1 MLVVQKNKKVQVKT
15 EKLFFLLY
23 NTLTPMEK
31 RTIAVIDLKAFY
43 SYVECLDRGLDPW
56 TTPLVVADKDRGT
69 NTIVLSVSP
78 YLKKQGIPSRCRIKE
93 LPKKF
98 KYIYAVPR
106 MERYLEKSA
115 DVVGVLYHFVAEDD
129 VHVYSIDEAFID
141 LTSYLS
147 YYKKTPLQMVT
158 TIINQIKEETGLQ
171 ATAGIGDNFFLAK
184 VALDIY
190 AKTAK
195 NGIARLS
202 SNEIKEKLWPITPLH
217 KVWSIGQR
225 TEAKLNAMNIFTVKD
240 IATSNLDYLKSK
252 FGVMGEQ
259 LWRHANGIDDADIH
273 EKYEPKERSFSLG
286 QVLFRDYQKDEAVTI
301 IREMV
306 DTLASRM
313 RNDEKMC
320 NMVSIYVGYSKNLG
334 GFARRATLL
343 SASDDSKVLL
353 DAILEI
359 YRKYVK
365 DSPIRNIGIY
375 FGGLVPASHQQLSI
389 FEDDEK
395 QVARRNLQKAV
406 DQLHSKFGNNS
417 VLRASSLLEESTIR
431 ERNEFIGG
439 HRK

>member
-1 MLVVQKNKKVQVKT
+1 
-15 EKLFFLLY
+15 
-23 NTLTPMEK
+23 MEK

-56 TTPLVVADKDRGT
+56 TTPLVVADKERGT

-98 KYIYAVPR
+98 KYVYAVPR

-115 DVVGVLYHFVAEDD
+115 DVIGVLYHFVAEED

-147 YYKKTPLQMVT
+147 YYKKTPLQMVAA
-158 TIINQIKEETGLQ
+158 IINQIKEETGLQ

-195 NGIARLS
+195 NGIARLH

-217 KVWSIGQR
+217 KVWSIGTR

-240 IATSNLDYLKSK
+240 IATSNPDYLKSK

-273 EKYEPKERSFSLG
+273 EKYEPKERSFTLG

-306 DTLASRM
+306 DTLTSRM
-313 RNDEKMC
+313 RNEDKMC
-320 NMVSIYVGYSKNLG
+320 NMVSIYIGYSKQQG

-343 SASDDSKVLL
+343 SATDDSKVIL
-353 DAILEI
+353 DAVLEI
-359 YRKYVK
+359 YHRYIVDK
-365 DSPIRNIGIY
+365 PIRNIGIY
-375 FGGLVPASHQQLSI
+375 YGGLVPASHQQLNL
-389 FEDDEK
+389 FEDDKK
-395 QVARRNLQKAV
+395 QTNRRNLQKAV
-406 DQLHSKFGNNS
+406 DELHNKFGNNS
-417 VLRASSLLEESTIR
+417 VLRASSLLEESTIK
-431 ERNEFIGG
+431 ERNEYIGG

>member
-1 MLVVQKNKKVQVKT
+1 
-15 EKLFFLLY
+15 
-23 NTLTPMEK
+23 MEK

-56 TTPLVVADKDRGT
+56 KTPLVVADKERGT

-98 KYIYAVPR
+98 KYVYAVPR

-115 DVVGVLYHFVAEDD
+115 DVVSVLYHFVAEED

-147 YYKKTPLQMVT
+147 YYGKTPLQMVT
-158 TIINQIKEETGLQ
+158 TIINQIKEDTGLQ

-195 NGIARLS
+195 NGIAKLTT
-202 SNEIKEKLWPITPLH
+202 NEIKEKLWPITPLH
-217 KVWSIGQR
+217 KVWSIGAR
-225 TEAKLNAMNIFTVKD
+225 TEAKLNKLNIFTVKD

-273 EKYEPKERSFSLG
+273 EKYEPKERSLSLG
-286 QVLFRDYQKDEAVTI
+286 QVLFRDYNKKEAVTI

-313 RNDEKMC
+313 RNEEKMC
-320 NMVSIYVGYSKNLG
+320 NMVSIYVGYSKQLG

-343 SASDDSKVLL
+343 SSTDDSRVLF
-353 DAILEI
+353 DAVIEI
-359 YRKYVK
+359 YNHYIN
-365 DSPIRNIGIY
+365 DLPIRNIGIY
-375 FGGLVPASHQQLSI
+375 FGGLVPASHQQLDL
-389 FEDDEK
+389 FEDESK
-395 QVARRNLQKAV
+395 QNKRHNLQKAV
-406 DQLHSKFGNNS
+406 DKLHNKYGNNS
-417 VLRASSLLEESTIR
+417 VLRASALLEESTIK
-431 ERNEFIGG
+431 ERNEYIGG
-439 HRK
+439 HKK

>member
-1 MLVVQKNKKVQVKT
+1 
-15 EKLFFLLY
+15 
-23 NTLTPMEK
+23 MEK

-56 TTPLVVADKDRGT
+56 KTPLVVADKDRGT

-115 DVVGVLYHFVAEDD
+115 DVIGVLYHFVAEED
-129 VHVYSIDEAFID
+129 VHVYSVDEAFVD
-141 LTSYLS
+141 LTTYLN
-147 YYKKTPLQMVT
+147 YYQKTPLQMVT

-190 AKTAK
+190 AKTAR
-195 NGIARLS
+195 NGIARLQ

-217 KVWSIGQR
+217 KVWSIGAR

-240 IATSNLDYLKSK
+240 IATSNPDYLKSK
-252 FGVMGEQ
+252 FGVIGEQ
-259 LWRHANGIDDADIH
+259 LWRHANGIDEADIH
-273 EKYEPKERSFSLG
+273 ENYEPKERSLSLG
-286 QVLFRDYQKDEAVTI
+286 QVLFRDYQKDEAITI

-306 DTLASRM
+306 DTLTSRM
-313 RNDEKMC
+313 RNEDKMC
-320 NMVSIYVGYSKNLG
+320 NVVSLYIGYSKQLG

-343 SASDDSKVLL
+343 SASDDGRTIL

-359 YRKYVK
+359 YHRYI
-365 DSPIRNIGIY
+365 SNHPIRNIGIC
-375 FGGLVPASHQQLSI
+375 FGGLVPASHQQLNL
-389 FEDDEK
+389 FEDDKK
-395 QVARRNLQKAV
+395 QMNRHNLQKAV

-417 VLRASSLLEESTIR
+417 VLRASSLLEESTIK
-431 ERNEFIGG
+431 ERNEYIGG

>member
-1 MLVVQKNKKVQVKT
+1 
-15 EKLFFLLY
+15 
-23 NTLTPMEK
+23 MEK

-56 TTPLVVADKDRGT
+56 KTPLVVADKDRGT

-98 KYIYAVPR
+98 KYVYAVPR

-115 DVVGVLYHFVAEDD
+115 NVISVLYSFVAEDD

-141 LTSYLS
+141 LTSYLN

-217 KVWSIGQR
+217 KVWSIGER
-225 TEAKLNAMNIFTVKD
+225 TEAKLNKMNIFTVKD
-240 IATSNLDYLKSK
+240 IALSNIDYLKSK

-273 EKYEPKERSFSLG
+273 EHYEPKERSFSLG
-286 QVLFRDYQKDEAVTI
+286 QVLFRDYQKDEAITI

-313 RNDEKMC
+313 RNDNKMC
-320 NMVSIYVGYSKNLG
+320 NTVSLYIGYSKNQG
-334 GFARRATLL
+334 GFSRRATLL
-343 SASDDSKVLL
+343 STTDDSKILL

-359 YRKYVK
+359 YHRYIK
-365 DSPIRNIGIY
+365 DLPIRNIGIY
-375 FGGLVPASHQQLSI
+375 FGNLVSASHQQLDL
-389 FEDDEK
+389 FEDEDERIK
-395 QVARRNLQKAV
+395 RHNLQKAV
-406 DQLHSKFGNNS
+406 DQLHNKFGNNS
-417 VLRASSLLEESTIR
+417 VLRASSLLEESTIK

>member
-1 MLVVQKNKKVQVKT
+1 
-15 EKLFFLLY
+15 
-23 NTLTPMEK
+23 MEK

-56 TTPLVVADKDRGT
+56 TTPLVVADKERGT

-98 KYIYAVPR
+98 KYVYAVPR

-115 DVVGVLYHFVAEDD
+115 DVVGVLYHFVAEED

-147 YYKKTPLQMVT
+147 YYKKTPLQMVA

-195 NGIARLS
+195 NGIARLH

-217 KVWSIGQR
+217 KVWSIGTR

-240 IATSNLDYLKSK
+240 IATSNPDYLKSK

-273 EKYEPKERSFSLG
+273 EKYEPKERSFTLG
-286 QVLFRDYQKDEAVTI
+286 QVLFRDYQKDEAITI

-306 DTLASRM
+306 DTLTSRM
-313 RNDEKMC
+313 RNEDKMC
-320 NMVSIYVGYSKNLG
+320 NMVSIYIGYSKQQG

-343 SASDDSKVLL
+343 SATDDSKVIL
-353 DAILEI
+353 DAVLEI
-359 YRKYVK
+359 YHRYIVDK
-365 DSPIRNIGIY
+365 PIRNIGIY
-375 FGGLVPASHQQLSI
+375 YGGLVSASHQQLNL
-389 FEDDEK
+389 FEDDKK
-395 QVARRNLQKAV
+395 QTNRRNLQKAV
-406 DQLHSKFGNNS
+406 DELHNKFGSNS
-417 VLRASSLLEESTIR
+417 VLRASSLLEESTIK
-431 ERNEFIGG
+431 ERNEYIGG

>member
-1 MLVVQKNKKVQVKT
+1 MKS
-15 EKLFFLLY
+15 
-23 NTLTPMEK
+23 

-56 TTPLVVADKDRGT
+56 TTPLVVADKERGT

-78 YLKKQGIPSRCRIKE
+78 YLKKYGIPSRCRIKE

-115 DVVGVLYHFVAEDD
+115 DVINVLYQFVSEED
-129 VHVYSIDEAFID
+129 VHVYSIDEAFVD
-141 LTSYLS
+141 LTTYLD

-158 TIINQIKEETGLQ
+158 TIINQIKEDTGLQ

-190 AKTAK
+190 AKKEK
-195 NGIARLS
+195 NGIARITS
-202 SNEIKEKLWPITPLH
+202 SEIKEKLWPITPLR
-217 KVWSIGQR
+217 KVWSIGPR
-225 TEAKLNAMNIFTVKD
+225 TEIKLNAMNIFTVKD
-240 IATSNLDYLKSK
+240 IATSDVDYLKSK

-273 EKYEPKERSFSLG
+273 EKYEPKEKSLSLG
-286 QVLFRDYQKDEAVTI
+286 QVLFRDYQAEETKTI

-306 DTLASRM
+306 DELSSRM
-313 RNDEKMC
+313 RNQEKMTR
-320 NMVSIYVGYSKNLG
+320 VVALYIGYSKNKG
-334 GFARRATLL
+334 GFARRMTLL
-343 SASDDSKVLL
+343 SATDDTQVLF

-359 YRKYVK
+359 YKKHV
-365 DSPIRNIGIY
+365 SNLPIRNVGIS
-375 FGGLVPASHQQLSI
+375 FGELTNATHQQLNL
-389 FEDDEK
+389 FEDNNE
-395 QVARRNLQKAV
+395 QEERHNLQKAL
-406 DQLHSKFGNNS
+406 DLLHSKYGKNS
-417 VLRASSLLEESTIR
+417 VLRASALLEESTVK

>member
-1 MLVVQKNKKVQVKT
+1 MK
-15 EKLFFLLY
+15 
-23 NTLTPMEK
+23 K

-56 TTPLVVADKDRGT
+56 KTPLVVADKERGT

-98 KYIYAVPR
+98 KYVYAVPR

-115 DVVGVLYHFVAEDD
+115 DVVGVLYHFVAEED
-129 VHVYSIDEAFID
+129 VHVYSIDEAFVD

-147 YYKKTPLQMVT
+147 YYNKTPLQMVT

-195 NGIARLS
+195 NGIAKLN

-217 KVWSIGQR
+217 KVWSIGAR
-225 TEAKLNAMNIFTVKD
+225 TEAKLNAMNLFTVKD
-240 IATSNLDYLKSK
+240 IATSNVDYLKSK

-273 EKYEPKERSFSLG
+273 EKYEPKERSLSLG
-286 QVLFRDYQKDEAVTI
+286 QVLFRDYKKDEAITI

-306 DTLASRM
+306 DTLTSRM
-313 RNDEKMC
+313 RNEEKMC

-343 SASDDSKVLL
+343 SATDDSKIIF
-353 DAILEI
+353 DAVIEI
-359 YRKYVK
+359 YHRYVN

-375 FGGLVPASHQQLSI
+375 FGGLVPASHQQLSL
-389 FEDDEK
+389 FEDDKK
-395 QVARRNLQKAV
+395 QTNRHNLQKTV
-406 DQLHSKFGNNS
+406 DKLHIKYGNNS
-417 VLRASSLLEESTIR
+417 VLRASSLLEESTIK
-431 ERNEFIGG
+431 ERNEYIGG
-439 HRK
+439 HKK

>member
-1 MLVVQKNKKVQVKT
+1 
-15 EKLFFLLY
+15 
-23 NTLTPMEK
+23 MER

-56 TTPLVVADKDRGT
+56 KTPLVVADKERGT

-98 KYIYAVPR
+98 KYVYAVPR

-115 DVVGVLYHFVAEDD
+115 DVVGVLYQFVAEED

-147 YYKKTPLQMVT
+147 YYNKTPLQMVS

-195 NGIARLS
+195 NGIAKLHT
-202 SNEIKEKLWPITPLH
+202 NEIKEKLWPITPLH
-217 KVWSIGQR
+217 KVWSIGTR

-252 FGVMGEQ
+252 FGVIGEQ
-259 LWRHANGIDDADIH
+259 LWRHANGIDEADIH
-273 EKYEPKERSFSLG
+273 EKYEPKERSFTLG
-286 QVLFRDYQKDEAVTI
+286 QVLFRDYQKEEAITI

-306 DTLASRM
+306 DTLTSRM
-313 RNDEKMC
+313 RNEDKMC
-320 NMVSIYVGYSKNLG
+320 NTVSIYIGYSKNLG

-343 SASDDSKVLL
+343 SATDDSKAIF
-353 DAILEI
+353 DAVIEI
-359 YRKYVK
+359 YKRHVN
-365 DSPIRNIGIY
+365 DSPIRQIGIY
-375 FGGLVPASHQQLSI
+375 YGGLAPASHQQLSL
-389 FEDDEK
+389 FEDDKK
-395 QVARRNLQKAV
+395 QTNRHNLQKAV
-406 DQLHSKFGNNS
+406 DKLHSKYGNNS
-417 VLRASSLLEESTIR
+417 VLRASSLLEESTIK
-431 ERNEFIGG
+431 ERNEYIGG

>member
-1 MLVVQKNKKVQVKT
+1 
-15 EKLFFLLY
+15 
-23 NTLTPMEK
+23 MEK

-43 SYVECLDRGLDPW
+43 SYVECIDRHLDPW
-56 TTPLVVADKDRGT
+56 KTPLVVADKERGT

-93 LPKKF
+93 LPKKYN
-98 KYIYAVPR
+98 YIYAVPR

-115 DVVGVLYHFVAEDD
+115 DVISVLYSFVSEED

-141 LTSYLS
+141 LTTYLS

-190 AKTAK
+190 AKK
-195 NGIARLS
+195 ERNGIARIH

-217 KVWSIGQR
+217 KVWSIGTR
-225 TEAKLNAMNIFTVKD
+225 TELKLNNLGIFTMKD
-240 IATSNLDYLKSK
+240 IATSDIDFLKSK

-259 LWRHANGIDDADIH
+259 LWRHANGIDEADIH
-273 EKYEPKERSFSLG
+273 EQYEPKEKSLSLS
-286 QVLFRDYQKDEAVTI
+286 QVLFRDYQKDEAITI

-306 DTLASRM
+306 DELSSRL
-313 RNDEKMC
+313 RNEGKMTH
-320 NMVSIYVGYSKNLG
+320 VVAIYIGYSKNKG

-343 SASDDSKVLL
+343 SATDDTQSLL
-353 DAILEI
+353 EAILEI
-359 YRKYVK
+359 YHRYIK
-365 DSPIRNIGIY
+365 DLPIRNIGLS
-375 FGGLVPASHQQLSI
+375 FGKLVPASSQQLNL
-389 FEDDEK
+389 FEDEKK
-395 QVARRNLQKAV
+395 QVDRHNLQKALDV
-406 DQLHSKFGNNS
+406 LHAKYGKNS
-417 VLRASSLLEESTIR
+417 VLRASSLLEESTVR

-439 HRK
+439 HKR

>member
-1 MLVVQKNKKVQVKT
+1 
-15 EKLFFLLY
+15 
-23 NTLTPMEK
+23 MEK

-43 SYVECLDRGLDPW
+43 SYVECLDRHLDPW

-78 YLKKQGIPSRCRIKE
+78 FLKKHGVPSRCRIKE

-98 KYIYAVPR
+98 KYVYAVPR

-115 DVVGVLYHFVAEDD
+115 DVISVLYHFVAEED

-141 LTSYLS
+141 LTTYLN

-158 TIINQIKEETGLQ
+158 TIINQIKEDTGLQ

-195 NGIARLS
+195 NGIAKLY

-217 KVWSIGQR
+217 KVWSIGAR
-225 TEAKLNAMNIFTVKD
+225 TEAKLNKMNIFTVKD
-240 IATSNLDYLKSK
+240 IATSNVDYLKSK

-259 LWRHANGIDDADIH
+259 LWRHANGIDEADIH
-273 EKYEPKERSFSLG
+273 EHYEPKERSFTLG
-286 QVLFRDYQKDEAVTI
+286 QVLFRDYNRKEAITI

-306 DTLASRM
+306 DTLTSRM
-313 RNDEKMC
+313 RNEEKMC
-320 NMVSIYVGYSKNLG
+320 NMVSIYIGYSKNMG
-334 GFARRATLL
+334 GFARRSTLL
-343 SASDDSKVLL
+343 AATDDSKVLL
-353 DAILEI
+353 DAVLEI
-359 YRKYVK
+359 YNRYVQ
-365 DSPIRNIGIY
+365 DLPIRNIGIY
-375 FGGLVPASHQQLSI
+375 YGGLVPASHQQLNL
-389 FEDDEK
+389 FEDEAKQEK
-395 QVARRNLQKAV
+395 RHNLQKAV
-406 DQLHSKFGNNS
+406 DKLHSKYGNNS
-417 VLRASSLLEESTIR
+417 VLRASSLLEESTIK
-431 ERNEFIGG
+431 ERNEYIGG

>member
-1 MLVVQKNKKVQVKT
+1 
-15 EKLFFLLY
+15 
-23 NTLTPMEK
+23 MER
-31 RTIAVIDLKAFY
+31 RTIAVVDLKAFY

-56 TTPLVVADKDRGT
+56 KTPLVVADKERGT

-98 KYIYAVPR
+98 KYVYAVPR

-115 DVVGVLYHFVAEDD
+115 DVVGVLYQFVAEED

-147 YYKKTPLQMVT
+147 YYNKTPLQMVS

-195 NGIARLS
+195 NGIARLH

-217 KVWSIGQR
+217 KVWSIGTR

-252 FGVMGEQ
+252 FGVIGEQ
-259 LWRHANGIDDADIH
+259 LWRHANGIDEADIH
-273 EKYEPKERSFSLG
+273 EKYEPKERSFTLG
-286 QVLFRDYQKDEAVTI
+286 QVLFRDYQKDEAITI

-306 DTLASRM
+306 DTLTSRM
-313 RNDEKMC
+313 RNEDKMC
-320 NMVSIYVGYSKNLG
+320 NTVSIYIGYSKNLG

-343 SASDDSKVLL
+343 SATDDSKAIF
-353 DAILEI
+353 DAVIEI
-359 YRKYVK
+359 YKRHVNN
-365 DSPIRNIGIY
+365 SPIRQIGIY
-375 FGGLVPASHQQLSI
+375 YGGLAPASHQQLSL
-389 FEDDEK
+389 FEDDKK
-395 QVARRNLQKAV
+395 QTNRHNLQKAV
-406 DQLHSKFGNNS
+406 DKLHSKYGNNS
-417 VLRASSLLEESTIR
+417 VLRASSLLEESTIK
-431 ERNEFIGG
+431 ERNEYIGG

>member
-1 MLVVQKNKKVQVKT
+1 
-15 EKLFFLLY
+15 
-23 NTLTPMEK
+23 MEK

-78 YLKKQGIPSRCRIKE
+78 YLKKHGIPSRCRIKE

-115 DVVGVLYHFVAEDD
+115 DVISVLYHFVAEED
-129 VHVYSIDEAFID
+129 VHVYSIDEAFVD
-141 LTSYLS
+141 LTTYLN

-158 TIINQIKEETGLQ
+158 TIINQIKEDTGLQ

-190 AKTAK
+190 AKKEK
-195 NGIARLS
+195 NGIARIH
-202 SNEIKEKLWPITPLH
+202 SNEIKEKLWPITPLS
-217 KVWSIGQR
+217 KVWSIGSR
-225 TEAKLNAMNIFTVKD
+225 TEAKLNALNIFTVKD
-240 IATSNLDYLKSK
+240 IATSDVDYLKAK

-259 LWRHANGIDDADIH
+259 LWRHANGIDEADIH
-273 EKYEPKERSFSLG
+273 EKYEPKEKSLSLG
-286 QVLFRDYQKDEAVTI
+286 QVLFRDYQKEEAVTI

-306 DTLASRM
+306 DDLSSRM
-313 RNDEKMC
+313 RSQNKITH
-320 NMVSIYVGYSKNLG
+320 VVALFIGYSKNKG
-334 GFARRATLL
+334 GFARRSTLL
-343 SASDDSKVLL
+343 SGTDDSKVLL

-359 YRKYVK
+359 YYRHVS
-365 DSPIRNIGIY
+365 DAPIRNISIS
-375 FGGLVPASHQQLSI
+375 FGGLADASFQQLNI
-389 FEDDEK
+389 FEDSEAQND
-395 QVARRNLQKAV
+395 RHNLQKAL
-406 DQLHSKFGNNS
+406 DLLHSKYGKNS
-417 VLRASSLLEESTIR
+417 VLRASSLLEESTVK

-439 HRK
+439 HKR

>member
-1 MLVVQKNKKVQVKT
+1 
-15 EKLFFLLY
+15 
-23 NTLTPMEK
+23 MEK

-56 TTPLVVADKDRGT
+56 KTPLVVADKDRGT

-78 YLKKQGIPSRCRIKE
+78 YLKKHGVPSRCRIKE

-98 KYIYAVPR
+98 KYVYATPR

-115 DVVGVLYHFVAEDD
+115 DVVGVLYHFVAEED
-129 VHVYSIDEAFID
+129 VHVYSIDEAFVD
-141 LTSYLS
+141 LTTYLS
-147 YYKKTPLQMVT
+147 YYKMTPLQMVT

-225 TEAKLNAMNIFTVKD
+225 TEAKLNTMNIFTVKD
-240 IATSNLDYLKSK
+240 IATSNPDYLKSK

-286 QVLFRDYQKDEAVTI
+286 QVLFRDYQKDEAITI

-306 DTLASRM
+306 DTLTSRM
-313 RNDEKMC
+313 RNENKMC
-320 NMVSIYVGYSKNLG
+320 NTVSLYIGYSKKLG
-334 GFARRATLL
+334 GFARRTTLL
-343 SASDDSKVLL
+343 SASDDSKVILE
-353 DAILEI
+353 AVLEI
-359 YRKYVK
+359 YLRYIS
-365 DSPIRNIGIY
+365 DLPIRNIGIY
-375 FGGLVPASHQQLSI
+375 FGGLAPASHQQLNL
-389 FEDDEK
+389 FENDKEQID
-395 QVARRNLQKAV
+395 RLNLQKAV
-406 DQLHSKFGNNS
+406 DVLHSKYGNNS
-417 VLRASSLLEESTIR
+417 VLRASSLLEESTIK
-431 ERNEFIGG
+431 ERNEYIGG

>member
-1 MLVVQKNKKVQVKT
+1 
-15 EKLFFLLY
+15 
-23 NTLTPMEK
+23 MEK
-31 RTIAVIDLKAFY
+31 RVIAVIDLKAFY

-78 YLKKQGIPSRCRIKE
+78 YLKKHGVPSRCRIKE

-98 KYIYAVPR
+98 KYVYAVPR

-115 DVVGVLYHFVAEDD
+115 NVIDVLYHFVAEED

-141 LTSYLS
+141 LTTYLN

-158 TIINQIKEETGLQ
+158 TIINQIREDTGLQ

-202 SNEIKEKLWPITPLH
+202 INEIKEKLWPITPLS
-217 KVWSIGQR
+217 KVCSIGQR
-225 TEAKLNAMNIFTVKD
+225 TEAKLNKMNIFTVRD
-240 IATSNLDYLKSK
+240 IALSNPDYLKSK

-259 LWRHANGIDDADIH
+259 LWRHANGIDEADIH
-273 EKYEPKERSFSLG
+273 EDYEPKERSFSLG
-286 QVLFRDYQKDEAVTI
+286 QVLFRDYNKTETITI

-306 DTLASRM
+306 DTLTSRM
-313 RNDEKMC
+313 RNDNKMT
-320 NMVSIYVGYSKNLG
+320 NTVSIYIGYSKNLG
-334 GFARRATLL
+334 GFARRSTLL
-343 SASDDSKVLL
+343 AATDDSKTILE
-353 DAILEI
+353 AILEI
-359 YRKYVK
+359 YNRYVQNL
-365 DSPIRNIGIY
+365 PIRNIGIY
-375 FGGLVPASHQQLSI
+375 YGGLAPASHQQLNL
-389 FEDDEK
+389 FEDEK
-395 QVARRNLQKAV
+395 KQETRHNLQKAV
-406 DQLHSKFGNNS
+406 DKLHSKYGNNS
-417 VLRASSLLEESTIR
+417 VLRASALLEESTIK

-439 HRK
+439 HKK